1 MQSKVKLNGARGAN
15 VSAHSL
21 TFTNGATIALDG
33 TPTGTAKPTAKG
45 APETTDGNLAAA
57 VWRIGAPKEW
67 AYFAH
72 LCHSIEAATGET
84 LDRLRVSDWKHATSA
99 LIYKSAASLRGRG
112 ESLDADTLASECQ
125 RCADEC
131 DRISEVSAWENARDA
146 CEALNTSQAP
156 NGKGN
161 PDKLAVEL
169 AAQIAPPQR
178 FKFSTLGE
186 VMTRPDPE
194 FLIER
199 VLVAGATSLLTAKHA
214 SFKSFIALDMALC
227 VATGKPWHGFK
238 VKRGAVVY
246 IAAEGAAGI
255 KKRARAWLDYHDE
268 ATPENFLV
276 LDVPVQIA
284 DEATRAAFIAEVL
297 ALEPALIILDTLAR
311 CAVGLEENSSKDM
324 GNFADALGKL
334 AHATG
339 AHILT
344 VHHNN
349 KGGDYR
355 GSSAVPAAVDTHLSL
370 ERKGDTVTLEI
381 LKQKDAEEIGP
392 LFFEKKDVSIAG
404 TQGQAH
410 SIVFER
416 LETRDT
422 GAGGFNDVEQK
433 AFDALF
439 ECYGSESVSTSQWK
453 RAASHEKDL
462 PESSFSKARQG
473 LVERKGAV
481 LLVAGEKGGRGASA
495 AMYQIA
501 PSWLPTEESDGAA
514 RSTLYGRSTDESAE
528 ESNADGSAESAARS
542 TLYDHSTDALRDVS
556 PDIERESGD
565 LERDLTPRST
575 LYGHSTD
582 ESAPESEAQSTEN
595 ALRSTVPLFDASP
608 DIERESSDFSPIL
621 PARSTLYARSTESVE
636 HKPKPHALHSTPPL
650 GGESVERRVKDKVE
664 SKPKKGKESRKSGD
678 ATGAAAAL
686 DGQSHAPA
694 NRADEVRI

>member
-1 MQSKVKLNGARGAN
+1 M
-15 VSAHSL
+15 
-21 TFTNGATIALDG
+21 
-33 TPTGTAKPTAKG
+33 
-45 APETTDGNLAAA
+45 
-57 VWRIGAPKEW
+57 
-67 AYFAH
+67 
-72 LCHSIEAATGET
+72 
-84 LDRLRVSDWKHATSA
+84 
-99 LIYKSAASLRGRG
+99 RGRG
-112 ESLDADTLASECQ
+112 EPLDADSLASECQ
-125 RCADEC
+125 RRADEC
-131 DRISEVSAWENARDA
+131 DRPKAKPPSGKYARFA
-146 CEALNTSQAP
+146 CDALNTSQAP
-156 NGKGN
+156 KGN
-161 PDKLAVEL
+161 PDKFAVEL
-169 AAQIAPPQR
+169 AAKIAPPQR

-238 VKRGAVVY
+238 VKRGAVIY

-276 LDVPVQIA
+276 VDVPVQIA
-284 DEATRAAFIAEVL
+284 DDATRAAFIAEVL
-297 ALEPALIILDTLAR
+297 ALEPVFIVLDTLAR

-324 GNFADALGKL
+324 GAFADALGKL

-339 AHILT
+339 AHVLC

-370 ERKGDTVTLEI
+370 ERKKDTVTLEI

-392 LFFEKKDVSIAG
+392 LFFEKKEVSIAG

-422 GAGGFNDVEQK
+422 GAGAFNDVEQK
-433 AFDALF
+433 VFDALF
-439 ECYGSESVSTSQWK
+439 ECYGSESVSTAQWK
-453 RAASHEKDL
+453 RAASQEKDV

-481 LLVAGEKGGRGASA
+481 LLIAGEKGGKGTSA

-501 PSWLPTEESDGAA
+501 PSWMPATETTDEATDEASEKTTDGAE
-514 RSTLYGRSTDESAE
+514 RSTLYERSTDKSAPESE
-528 ESNADGSAESAARS
+528 NESHG
-542 TLYDHSTDALRDVS
+542 DALRSTVALLDVS

-565 LERDLTPRST
+565 LGPILTERST
-575 LYGHSTD
+575 LY
-582 ESAPESEAQSTEN
+582 E
-595 ALRSTVPLFDASP
+595 
-608 DIERESSDFSPIL
+608 
-621 PARSTLYARSTESVE
+621 RSTESVE
-636 HKPKPHALHSTPPL
+636 HRPIPNALRSTPPL
-650 GGESVERRVKDKVE
+650 GVESIERRAKSELE
-664 SKPKKGKESRKSGD
+664 SKPKNGEKSRKGGD
-678 ATGAAAAL
+678 ETGAAL
-686 DGQSHAPA
+686 DAQSHAAPD
-694 NRADEVRI
+694 RADEVKA